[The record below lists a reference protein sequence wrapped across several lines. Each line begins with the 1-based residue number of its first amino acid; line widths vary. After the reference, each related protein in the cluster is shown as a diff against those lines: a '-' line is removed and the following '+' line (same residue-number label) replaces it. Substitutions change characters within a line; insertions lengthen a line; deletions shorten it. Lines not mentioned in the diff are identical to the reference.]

1 MNLPKILSWILGAA
15 LVYGALTLYAYHTQ
29 VVVYSQDLPPNIVCV
44 KDNIPD
50 AYLCLPDEDVPSV
63 SYTHLRAHET
73 REDRVWPGGLEKK

>member
-1 MNLPKILSWILGAA
+1 MNIPKILSWILGAA

-50 AYLCLPDEDVPSV
+50 AYLCLPDEDVPW
-63 SYTHLRAHET
+63 YLELRNNVTESH
-73 REDRVWPGGLEKK
+73 RQRHNY